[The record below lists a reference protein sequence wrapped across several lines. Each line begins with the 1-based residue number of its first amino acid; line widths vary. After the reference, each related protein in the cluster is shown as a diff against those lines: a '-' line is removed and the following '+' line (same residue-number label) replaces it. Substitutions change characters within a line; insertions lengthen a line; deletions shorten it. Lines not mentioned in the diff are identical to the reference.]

1 MGVKEF
7 YLGIEEKYYAAMDW
21 LQSKGLGVYG
31 FFVEPLE
38 SRGVPSFPVALLLF
52 VLLFGG
58 IFYAVAG
65 GFGGGTQQ
73 FTVSVYGNDEKIA
86 GATVSI
92 LDDSGVKVASAQ
104 SENGVASFQLPNGKF
119 TVQVIKEGFKDYE
132 KQIIVEGE
140 GIIKV
145 TLESAGQVEIP
156 IATPTDEP
164 QEADWTLDSPRDES
178 PTASLNII
186 VRDESGE
193 IVSGLASVY
202 NADNNVLVNK
212 VVVGGGTGSLDGI
225 EIDSRVFANF
235 EAPGYLPYNG
245 ESRSQT
251 IFSGTNT
258 LEITVK
264 KATAETTDEATVS
277 VVDASTQNALAGA
290 VVNFYYL
297 GGQTPV
303 VANVMADANGEAKAK
318 LENGRE
324 YYASA
329 DAQGYFRSFSASF
342 AADDSATV
350 GLTKATADSSASL
363 SINVVDEE
371 TGNPV
376 PEASVSLFVISMGDV
391 RPLTN
396 AQYTDYYGN
405 TVFNALMR
413 GLSLQVQVAKGSR
426 SGNVTLLLP
435 ESRASVEANVTLLM
449 NPATLTVKAQ
459 NLLTKADIPAEF
471 RAVYGDDVLDSCI
484 VSQPG
489 QSCTLT
495 IVARRDVQLQAQS
508 PGFERRT
515 KIENLA
521 AEETREETLALYPS
535 GALNDSYAEFEGFYN
550 WLGQRVGS
558 LMLGHKYEARF
569 WMVSKNANLT
579 GLFFKVADDNSND
592 VGIIEVSP
600 PPAIIKANNAP
611 GPDLQDAKCDEA
623 GPCNWMEAQ
632 YAGTQNRLVS
642 YMVQVDPN
650 VQVDPTTH
658 RALSS
663 FSYRSWIARGPTIIL
678 RNPVDELLETT
689 VDTPLASGYYAN
701 AYSTSAAILTPG
713 TTCINDICSS
723 LEFSQGSQVG
733 PNEGFAAHS
742 LLHLAEGD
750 AEWEPLV
757 VHYRFELF
765 HDLGADSRMYFE
777 YDPNN
782 FRVDGINANVK
793 DYYGS
798 TANNTGLV
806 CGSTESTSLDYSVN
820 QQAAGKAIAM
830 ADLSNVKYCTNYI
843 PYSAGLNLNQ
853 TFTVEGSIYLKPL
866 NPTNRTFVTVNFTTS
881 RFDGATP
888 QESAKG
894 YHQTWLSITNPNGA
908 YTQYGSVEVTFEQT
922 NNTAAANNDP
932 WEAVSIA
939 DCTGQQVQ
947 NGSCHNG
954 LVKINMAFTAQR
966 ARDTNEIMLRTVPA
980 YLKVLSASYVKGGA
994 TQHPQVYEQ
1003 GFNVNVGAMDEGET
1017 VTATAWAKPLT
1028 PDKYTLVTVQHK
1040 STDSEGQHLTTLQKN
1055 VFVTG
1060 IPQPGVTNFES
1071 FVSDTCGGRVL
1082 VTFDP
1087 SYGGANRFRLG
1098 ENCTTLGMRV
1108 SLPFPADA
1116 VPTGVTANGQ
1126 LIGVRVA
1133 RDDGSS
1139 GCYESCDGQ
1148 ASACTPGFTALTD
1161 EGSHYLRYNTELAS
1175 CPVSYKAIG
1184 NSIAASNITVELSP
1198 LGSTYKREL
1207 NIAVSNY
1214 TATKSLYFGPVLTTY
1229 WPEPVEQTLTSQK
1242 PGLPDPEQAAL
1253 VYTADGTCMGST
1265 EEGTTPPYPNP
1276 ATGSEIEVQPQL
1288 WSVANHKQIG
1298 SREIIIV
1305 EVSDIDDV
1313 KLFHGLN
1320 PLIRL
1325 NFDGPGLKVFAY
1337 YPHCGKRLVIYEKL
1351 GENYVPIYT
1360 NDGHDPVFETLKAR
1374 YNVDAIPEFAEAYYE
1389 LVNLDGESGSSVK
1402 VDCGNVA
1409 PGLRQDCEDF
1419 AKLTNEQLDN
1429 IYNTDWHGNIP
1440 YSFEV
1445 LQRVIERA
1453 RSRANATAFW
1463 RSQEITYYCKKDCEG
1478 GERTP
1483 DNWDCCRPS
1492 VDDWRNVSVQLMIQE
1507 HPCVFCNNVFAP
1519 DNLNCNNQNSNYLPC
1534 TANKNIPVLDCDQR
1548 CTAVGDGIGAAS
1560 VNYSNRFVANFSAC
1574 RVTIN
1579 GKNYDGTQPWK
1590 NASQGDAAWCATQS
1604 SANPPCPMDLVNGA
1618 PACFEDANGDGFRT
1632 FETDLVPSS
1641 RVGNAYYCNST
1652 TAIISVKRQN
1662 CNYGNGK
1669 ACYLS
1674 GYGQVSQQGY
1684 GATPSLPGLTRID
1697 KTAVTGCFQSS
1708 ANYYCPL
1715 ELDDLGKPYC
1725 YTEYKK
1731 DGLFDGIEDT
1741 NAYGENVIQPSV
1753 DKGTYYECA
1762 SGYNILVHKQCT
1774 ASCDNWCVPRDP
1786 QTECSLLCTQNGTTL
1801 QVTGNYSTQTGWL
1814 GGVTKTED
1822 LQQVTFGYAPEQ
1834 NATNSFMLAPMK
1846 WFPEL
1851 GTPEFDYH
1859 FVANTHGK
1867 QTSFYGEPG
1876 YEPALRVAEVTGCT
1890 TKDSAKYSYTNE
1902 WGVYDI
1908 AAKNTPDIGTGQDL
1922 WSGSAQVLSLSN
1934 KDYIGIQCRKP
1945 DDKWGAL
1952 ELCAPVYADYS
1963 SLYGGCINTVYQFPS
1978 DIVKMVVPAVEK
1990 GEESVLKDGTSAE
2003 GFVFLGRVPNGK
2015 TMQETKGCTLTSEG
2029 YYLCLTDSKEVKNMG
2044 SIGKNILGVPT
2055 GWEQKV
2061 YLVTPVGVE
2070 KRETVSFAPTSNQW
2084 TGAIIQ
2090 WSVTAAQIA
2099 LPFLGVG
2106 NVLTPVFGP
2115 AQNAAGAAA
2124 LGAGQGALFGAIRGY
2139 GTGLAGRQCGDQFL
2153 ATVGLS
2159 AAMGAASEAL
2169 ASAIT
2174 FVPKPAVAIPPMV
2187 EGAQS
2192 IVLPLAAPEIPSKA
2206 FGQLQGVG
2214 TGIRAAGA
2222 VLPWV
2227 LMQNNQPSADKTCI
2241 ADDPCKNS
2249 ENGKPA
2255 FTSETNM
2262 GYKVFACRNRQVS
2275 ARNYWCIADGYAKC
2289 NP

>member
-947 NGSCHNG
+947 NGSCH
-954 LVKINMAFTAQR
+954 
-966 ARDTNEIMLRTVPA
+966 
-980 YLKVLSASYVKGGA
+980 
-994 TQHPQVYEQ
+994 
-1003 GFNVNVGAMDEGET
+1003 
-1017 VTATAWAKPLT
+1017 
-1028 PDKYTLVTVQHK
+1028 
-1040 STDSEGQHLTTLQKN
+1040 
-1055 VFVTG
+1055 
-1060 IPQPGVTNFES
+1060 
-1071 FVSDTCGGRVL
+1071 
-1082 VTFDP
+1082 
-1087 SYGGANRFRLG
+1087 
-1098 ENCTTLGMRV
+1098 
-1108 SLPFPADA
+1108 
-1116 VPTGVTANGQ
+1116 
-1126 LIGVRVA
+1126 
-1133 RDDGSS
+1133 
-1139 GCYESCDGQ
+1139 
-1148 ASACTPGFTALTD
+1148 
-1161 EGSHYLRYNTELAS
+1161 
-1175 CPVSYKAIG
+1175 
-1184 NSIAASNITVELSP
+1184 
-1198 LGSTYKREL
+1198 
-1207 NIAVSNY
+1207 
-1214 TATKSLYFGPVLTTY
+1214 
-1229 WPEPVEQTLTSQK
+1229 
-1242 PGLPDPEQAAL
+1242 
-1253 VYTADGTCMGST
+1253 
-1265 EEGTTPPYPNP
+1265 
-1276 ATGSEIEVQPQL
+1276 
-1288 WSVANHKQIG
+1288 
-1298 SREIIIV
+1298 
-1305 EVSDIDDV
+1305 
-1313 KLFHGLN
+1313 
-1320 PLIRL
+1320 
-1325 NFDGPGLKVFAY
+1325 
-1337 YPHCGKRLVIYEKL
+1337 
-1351 GENYVPIYT
+1351 
-1360 NDGHDPVFETLKAR
+1360 
-1374 YNVDAIPEFAEAYYE
+1374 
-1389 LVNLDGESGSSVK
+1389 
-1402 VDCGNVA
+1402 
-1409 PGLRQDCEDF
+1409 
-1419 AKLTNEQLDN
+1419 
-1429 IYNTDWHGNIP
+1429 
-1440 YSFEV
+1440 
-1445 LQRVIERA
+1445 
-1453 RSRANATAFW
+1453 
-1463 RSQEITYYCKKDCEG
+1463 
-1478 GERTP
+1478 
-1483 DNWDCCRPS
+1483 
-1492 VDDWRNVSVQLMIQE
+1492 
-1507 HPCVFCNNVFAP
+1507 
-1519 DNLNCNNQNSNYLPC
+1519 
-1534 TANKNIPVLDCDQR
+1534 
-1548 CTAVGDGIGAAS
+1548 
-1560 VNYSNRFVANFSAC
+1560 
-1574 RVTIN
+1574 
-1579 GKNYDGTQPWK
+1579 
-1590 NASQGDAAWCATQS
+1590 
-1604 SANPPCPMDLVNGA
+1604 
-1618 PACFEDANGDGFRT
+1618 
-1632 FETDLVPSS
+1632 
-1641 RVGNAYYCNST
+1641 
-1652 TAIISVKRQN
+1652 
-1662 CNYGNGK
+1662 
-1669 ACYLS
+1669 
-1674 GYGQVSQQGY
+1674 
-1684 GATPSLPGLTRID
+1684 
-1697 KTAVTGCFQSS
+1697 
-1708 ANYYCPL
+1708 
-1715 ELDDLGKPYC
+1715 
-1725 YTEYKK
+1725 
-1731 DGLFDGIEDT
+1731 
-1741 NAYGENVIQPSV
+1741 
-1753 DKGTYYECA
+1753 
-1762 SGYNILVHKQCT
+1762 
-1774 ASCDNWCVPRDP
+1774 
-1786 QTECSLLCTQNGTTL
+1786 
-1801 QVTGNYSTQTGWL
+1801 
-1814 GGVTKTED
+1814 
-1822 LQQVTFGYAPEQ
+1822 
-1834 NATNSFMLAPMK
+1834 
-1846 WFPEL
+1846 
-1851 GTPEFDYH
+1851 
-1859 FVANTHGK
+1859 
-1867 QTSFYGEPG
+1867 
-1876 YEPALRVAEVTGCT
+1876 
-1890 TKDSAKYSYTNE
+1890 
-1902 WGVYDI
+1902 
-1908 AAKNTPDIGTGQDL
+1908 
-1922 WSGSAQVLSLSN
+1922 
-1934 KDYIGIQCRKP
+1934 
-1945 DDKWGAL
+1945 
-1952 ELCAPVYADYS
+1952 
-1963 SLYGGCINTVYQFPS
+1963 
-1978 DIVKMVVPAVEK
+1978 
-1990 GEESVLKDGTSAE
+1990 
-2003 GFVFLGRVPNGK
+2003 
-2015 TMQETKGCTLTSEG
+2015 
-2029 YYLCLTDSKEVKNMG
+2029 
-2044 SIGKNILGVPT
+2044 
-2055 GWEQKV
+2055 
-2061 YLVTPVGVE
+2061 
-2070 KRETVSFAPTSNQW
+2070 
-2084 TGAIIQ
+2084 
-2090 WSVTAAQIA
+2090 
-2099 LPFLGVG
+2099 
-2106 NVLTPVFGP
+2106 
-2115 AQNAAGAAA
+2115 
-2124 LGAGQGALFGAIRGY
+2124 
-2139 GTGLAGRQCGDQFL
+2139 
-2153 ATVGLS
+2153 
-2159 AAMGAASEAL
+2159 
-2169 ASAIT
+2169 
-2174 FVPKPAVAIPPMV
+2174 
-2187 EGAQS
+2187 
-2192 IVLPLAAPEIPSKA
+2192 
-2206 FGQLQGVG
+2206 
-2214 TGIRAAGA
+2214 
-2222 VLPWV
+2222 
-2227 LMQNNQPSADKTCI
+2227 
-2241 ADDPCKNS
+2241 
-2249 ENGKPA
+2249 
-2255 FTSETNM
+2255 
-2262 GYKVFACRNRQVS
+2262 
-2275 ARNYWCIADGYAKC
+2275 
-2289 NP
+2289 